1 MTLINTRQTATPLIL
16 LVTICVL
23 TACSEDSRPIEATSE
38 AAEAGVRPVTG
49 ERIVNAD
56 AEPGNWLSTGR
67 TYDEQRF
74 SPLTKINEDNVADL
88 GLAWYFD
95 VDTNRA
101 MEATPLVAD
110 GVMYVSVPWSVVYAL
125 DAVTG
130 ELLWSFDPE
139 TPRSWGVNAC
149 CDVPNRGVA
158 LWNDKVYVATFDGYL
173 IAIDAQTGKQVW
185 KTDTI
190 ARTAPYTITGAP
202 RVFKGKV
209 IIGNGGAEYGV
220 RGYVSAYDAETGE
233 QLWRTYTVPGDP
245 AAGFE
250 SEAMER
256 AADTWTGEWWKFGG
270 GGTAWDSFAYDP
282 ELDLMYVG
290 AGNGSPWNREMRSPG
305 GGDNL
310 FLASILALDPD
321 DGSYAWHYQT
331 TPGET
336 WDYTATQHMILAD
349 LDIDGAERKVI
360 MQAPKNGFFYVIDRE
375 TGEFISGDPFIAVNW
390 ATHID
395 PDTGRPVEVPGARY
409 EYAHAIV
416 FPGAWGGHNWHPMS
430 YSPQS
435 GLVYIPLIGNSE
447 AFASP
452 DEFTFTD
459 SQLNTAVDW
468 KTVATVS
475 PDEIA
480 THPVI
485 SARVSAWD
493 PVARKEVFRIESG
506 NGWNAGLLSTAGNLV
521 FQGEANG
528 EFEAYRATDGQM
540 LWKAHAG
547 TGIQAAPI
555 SFEVDGEQ
563 YVTVVGGWGGSL
575 GLFTGDPGPNP
586 DQNAVGRILTYKLSG
601 EKTLPPATVIT
612 KRQPDIADTDASPET
627 IEQGRALFLDRCS
640 WCHGYDTIGNG
651 SFPDLRYSD
660 ATTHSLWNSI
670 VIDGAYVGKGM
681 PSYSS
686 VLTEDDAQAIRAY
699 VIRQGR
705 IAFDSDTE

>member
-1 MTLINTRQTATPLIL
+1 MTPNKNKASFSIAL
-16 LVTICVL
+16 LAVGL
-23 TACSEDSRPIEATSE
+23 SAACSNDSETVDASDASSTV
-38 AAEAGVRPVTG
+38 GLRPVTG
-49 ERIVNAD
+49 ERIINAD
-56 AEPGNWLSTGR
+56 LEPGNWLSNGR
-67 TYDEQRF
+67 TYDEQRY
-74 SPLTKINEDNVADL
+74 SPLSIIDEDNVADL

-95 VDTNRA
+95 IDTNRA

-130 ELLWSFDPE
+130 ELKWSFDPE

-173 IAIDAQTGKQVW
+173 IAIDAITGEQVW

-190 ARTAPYTITGAP
+190 DRTAPYTITGAP

-233 QLWRTYTVPGDP
+233 QVWRTFTVPGNP
-245 AAGFE
+245 ADGFE
-250 SEAMER
+250 SDAMEQ
-256 AADTWTGEWWKFGG
+256 AAETWTGEWWKFGG
-270 GGTAWDSFAYDP
+270 GGTAWDSFAFDP

-290 AGNGSPWNREMRSPG
+290 VGNGSPWNREIRSPG

-321 DGSYAWHYQT
+321 DGSYVWHYQT

-349 LDIDGAERKVI
+349 LNIGGTERKVI
-360 MQAPKNGFFYVIDRE
+360 MQAPKNGFFYVIDRA

-395 PDTGRPVEVPGARY
+395 PETGRPVEVPGARY
-409 EYAHAIV
+409 EDSHAIV

-452 DEFTFTD
+452 DEFTFTGN
-459 SQLNTAVDW
+459 QLNTAVDW
-468 KTVATVS
+468 KTVASVS
-475 PDEIA
+475 ADEIA
-480 THPVI
+480 THPII

-493 PVARKEVFRIESG
+493 PIARKEVFRIESG

-528 EFEAYRATDGQM
+528 EFEAYRATDGEM
-540 LWKAHAG
+540 LWKAQAG

-586 DQNAVGRILTYKLSG
+586 DQDAVGRVLTYKLSG
-601 EKTLPPATVIT
+601 GETLPPATVIT
-612 KRQPDIADTDASPET
+612 RRQPDIADTDAAPEI
-627 IEQGRALFLDRCS
+627 IELGRTLYLDRCS
-640 WCHGYDTIGNG
+640 WCHGYDTLGNG
-651 SFPDLRYSD
+651 SFPDLRFSD
-660 ATTHSLWNSI
+660 AAIHNVWNSI
-670 VIDGAYVGKGM
+670 VIDGAFVGKGM
-681 PSYSS
+681 PSFNA
-686 VLTEDDAQAIRAY
+686 VLSEDDAQAIRAY

-705 IAFDSDTE
+705 ITSNSAAE